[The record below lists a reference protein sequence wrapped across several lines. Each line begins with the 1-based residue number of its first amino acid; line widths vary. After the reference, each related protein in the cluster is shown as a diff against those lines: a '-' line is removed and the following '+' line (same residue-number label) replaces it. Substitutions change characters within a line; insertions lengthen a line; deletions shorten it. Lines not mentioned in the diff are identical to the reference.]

1 MAQSSIDLKQL
12 REYLLE
18 RARQSGF
25 VAVRLLEQSRY
36 AHLPEVLEYVEGAP
50 TLLLVALPYGN
61 RLTSPFP
68 PPPGWKVLALQEP
81 PLAGLSGLKGRDSS
95 EEKPLALEKEL
106 RRGKALPE
114 RRETSGPL
122 KRPRAPQAV
131 PGYIAPFAVRNYY
144 GELVHRLKLLAADLR
159 SRWGGTKGDFRIF
172 CNSHLPERELCLR
185 SGLGWQG
192 RHGLLIT
199 PQAGSLVVLGG
210 MGLPWPLP
218 GDTPFPGVLEGDFPA
233 CRRCMKRYPPE
244 SLPCVAACPTAALAG
259 DGTLRR
265 ERCIQWYAS
274 GHADPPPD
282 IQTVWGHRLYGCTN
296 CQDACPY
303 HQRDIPGVLT
313 KRGALPAVMDV
324 QRVLSLEEGELASY
338 LRGTTLGMR
347 WLGAAVLKQNAARI
361 LTWHERFFC
370 GE

>member
-1 MAQSSIDLKQL
+1 MAQSSIDLKHL

-18 RARQSGF
+18 RARQAGF
-25 VAVRLLEQSRY
+25 VAVRLLEQSQY
-36 AHLPEVLEYVEGAP
+36 AHLSEVMEYVERSP

-68 PPPGWKVLALQEP
+68 PPSGWKVLAVQEP
-81 PLAGLSGLKGRDSS
+81 PVVGLPGLGEGTFPEQKGPCPPEKLVGEGGLPVRRD
-95 EEKPLALEKEL
+95 
-106 RRGKALPE
+106 LPG
-114 RRETSGPL
+114 TSN
-122 KRPRAPQAV
+122 RPIAPQTV

-218 GDTPFPGVLEGDFPA
+218 GDKPFPGVLEGDFPA
-233 CRRCMKRYPPE
+233 CRRCMKRYLPE
-244 SLPCVAACPTAALAG
+244 SLPCVAACPTAALTG

-274 GHADPPPD
+274 GNGSPPAD
-282 IQTVWGHRLYGCTN
+282 IQAVWGYRLYGCTN

-303 HQRDIPGVLT
+303 NQRDITGVLT
-313 KRGALPAVMDV
+313 NRGALPAVIDAGK
-324 QRVLSLEEGELASY
+324 LLALEDGELASY

-347 WLGAAVLKQNAARI
+347 WLGAPVLKQNAARI
-361 LTWHERFFC
+361 LAWQERYLF